1 MTNFRAGHKASIAV
15 AAALMLAA
23 AAPVANAVSPT
34 AKIKASISPSSIR
47 TAHGSV
53 GTPIAL
59 HYETIFG
66 TDTPAAVAQPFTIQ
80 KAVVFFPKGAVANGR
95 FFKSCSASQISR
107 FGGVLSRCPKGSKIG
122 GGTLRALAIQLGVTS
137 NGRVALFNGPGGR
150 SITFN
155 IQTSIPANINES
167 FDAPLV
173 KVHGKFAYR
182 LSLIVPSTLQQIISG
197 VFVGLEDFKVT
208 TSATVRVH
216 GVKRGYIEALSCPK
230 NGKAQ
235 THGDFSFKDWSS
247 GQTASASA
255 DATIR
260 CKRR

>member
-1 MTNFRAGHKASIAV
+1 MTTFRAGRKASIAA

-66 TDTPAAVAQPFTIQ
+66 TDTPAAVVQPFTIQ
-80 KAVVFFPKGAVANGR
+80 TATVLFPKGAVDNGR
-95 FFKSCSASQISR
+95 LFKSCSVSQIQR
-107 FGGVLSRCPKGSKIG
+107 FAGVLSRCPHGSKIG
-122 GGTLRALAIQLGVTS
+122 GGTLKAFAIQLGVTS
-137 NGRVALFNGPGGR
+137 NGRVALFNGPHGK
-150 SITFN
+150 SIVFN

-167 FDAPLV
+167 FNAPLT
-173 KVHGKFAYR
+173 KTGGKYAYK
-182 LSLIVPSTLQQIISG
+182 LTITVPHTLQEILTG

-208 TSATVRVH
+208 TSGTTRSH
-216 GVKRGYIEALSCPK
+216 GRKRGYIEAISCPK
-230 NGKAQ
+230 NGKAK
-235 THGDFSFKDWSS
+235 THGDFSFEDWST
-247 GQTASASA
+247 GQVASAHA